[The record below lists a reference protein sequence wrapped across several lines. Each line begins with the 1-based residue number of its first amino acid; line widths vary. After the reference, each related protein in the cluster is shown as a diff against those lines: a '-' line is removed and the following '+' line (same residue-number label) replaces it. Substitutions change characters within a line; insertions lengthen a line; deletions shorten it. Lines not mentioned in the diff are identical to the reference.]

1 MWQSIHDK
9 QQTYDVFL
17 ASSVQRYGC
26 VVHWSLYHL
35 TYWSHSS
42 CHRTLQTPRCYRT
55 SNITDKLAEG
65 AETDTHSPSR
75 DHDYR
80 CYRTSNITDKLAEG
94 AETDTHSPSRD
105 HDPFGIRDVTQWPF
119 IIICA
124 CQVSWFK
131 IQRIVFK
138 ISHWKGFFCDLDLCP
153 PKFITSCPCPV
164 YHLCQYA

>member
-75 DHDYR
+75 DHD
-80 CYRTSNITDKLAEG
+80 
-94 AETDTHSPSRD
+94 
-105 HDPFGIRDVTQWPF
+105 PFGIRDVTQWPF

-131 IQRIVFK
+131 IQQIVFK
-138 ISHWKGFFCDLDLCP
+138 ISHWKGFFVTLTFAPQSSSHHALALCTICANMH
-153 PKFITSCPCPV
+153 KNRSLVFKISCS
-164 YHLCQYA
+164 